1 VTEADLELLLFIL
14 EKENKWVPRFDAA
27 ELIWPAVSGQ
37 ESVCV
42 TIWFRPDEFLFFLFP
57 VRPSVDRVKNKSS
70 DVFLF
75 SLKKIRK
82 KNFVCVLFGRIS

>member
-1 VTEADLELLLFIL
+1 L

-42 TIWFRPDEFLFFLFP
+42 TIWFRPDEFLFFSLSRP
-57 VRPSVDRVKNKSS
+57 SVRPSVDRVKNKSS

-82 KNFVCVLFGRIS
+82 KNFVCVLLAVSLKHI